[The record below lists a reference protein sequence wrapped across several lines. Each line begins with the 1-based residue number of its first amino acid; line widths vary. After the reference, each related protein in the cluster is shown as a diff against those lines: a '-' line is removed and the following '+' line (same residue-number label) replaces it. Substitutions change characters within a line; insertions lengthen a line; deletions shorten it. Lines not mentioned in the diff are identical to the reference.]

1 MGRAHPVEL
10 TSVLSESDLLR
21 LNVLLTQSLHAVRI
35 DESKLHLEA
44 LTERGEARVTLHPT
58 ERADAYLRE
67 VRAWLSARILGS
79 PGGYPLYIRRWTR
92 MGQARDGSLERLLL
106 LGEPEA
112 VAAVVHAP
120 KLTPELARR
129 AWWVE
134 PSAEHARQMLDRPE
148 VAADALG
155 ATLTAFLL
163 DYLPFEEQPR
173 DVIASV
179 QRILRHAGL
188 SEAQHADLWRRAQ
201 RQSAYAV
208 GFLAAGAE
216 HVPAGRAAHPRLEAV
231 RARLAADADNPL
243 AARLLHALSAA
254 GQNFLAGIRLA
265 LHRPPNQ
272 DVAVALFNTI
282 GHGFALPRTATD
294 FRTFQELDA
303 DARSMSPQAAWEA
316 DDALAELRLAVL
328 RLSRVGESLLDP
340 IFGVTDA
347 VGSVMRRK
355 MAPAAQPII
364 ACLDCLDGHA

>member
-1 MGRAHPVEL
+1 M
-10 TSVLSESDLLR
+10 LSESDLLR
-21 LNVLLTQSLHAVRI
+21 LNVLLTQSLRAVRI
-35 DESKLHLEA
+35 DESKMHLEA
-44 LTERGEARVTLHPT
+44 LTKRGEARVTLHPT
-58 ERADAYLRE
+58 GRPDAYLRE
-67 VRAWLSARILGS
+67 VRAWLSTRILGS

-120 KLTPELARR
+120 KLTPELARL

-155 ATLTAFLL
+155 ATLTTFLL
-163 DYLPFEEQPR
+163 EYLPFEEQPR
-173 DVIASV
+173 DIIASV
-179 QRILRHAGL
+179 QRVLRHASL
-188 SEAQHADLWRRAQ
+188 SEPQRDDLWRRAQ

-208 GFLAAGAE
+208 GFLEAGAE
-216 HVPAGRAAHPRLEAV
+216 HVPAGRPVHPRLEAI
-231 RARLAADADNPL
+231 RARIDADADHPL
-243 AARLLHALSAA
+243 ATQLLRALSAS
-254 GQNFLAGIRLA
+254 GQNFLAGVRLA
-265 LHRPPNQ
+265 LNRPPNQ
-272 DVAVALFNTI
+272 DVAVALFNAV
-282 GHGFALPRTATD
+282 GRGFALPHTSTG
-294 FRTFQELDA
+294 FRTFRELDA
-303 DARSMSPQAAWEA
+303 DARAVPSHAAWET
-316 DDALAELRLAVL
+316 DDAISELRLAVL

-364 ACLDCLDGHA
+364 ACLDLLDGHA